1 MITLEERA
9 AEFREV
15 VSACTLCPL
24 SVTRTKA
31 VPGEGPLTAE
41 VMCIGEAPGVNEDK
55 QGMPFV
61 GAAGN
66 FLTELLAAGGL
77 KREDVYICN
86 VLKCRPPSNR
96 DPMPDE
102 IQACSEYLDLQLDM
116 VDPLVVI
123 TLGRFSMAKWFPQ
136 QTISRIHG
144 SVKEDVGRLIVPMY
158 HPAAA
163 LHQGSLR
170 QVLLDDFAKLPAI
183 LARAK
188 AMRATG
194 SDAPT
199 RSPDS
204 ASLTDEGQHPG
215 PAVEHTQEP
224 KAFEQQNSSSSFR
237 HPVRHESEQGET
249 EASLP
254 AIRAPGPQAPGLS
267 AESASLAGE
276 GESDAAEPF
285 AERDSPSILPSP
297 AGYESGEENPSP
309 AVRAES
315 PADHEAQPNGVA
327 AGPRPTQELTAEQA
341 AASAAKS
348 AQLSLYE

>member
-15 VSACTLCPL
+15 VQSCTLCPL
-24 SVTRTKA
+24 SVTRTNA

-66 FLTELLAAGGL
+66 FLAELLAAGGL

-96 DPMPDE
+96 DPMPEE

-144 SVKEDVGRLIVPMY
+144 SVKEDDGRLIVPMY

-170 QVLLDDFAKLPAI
+170 QVLLDDFAKLPGI
-183 LARAK
+183 LAQARAMH
-188 AMRATG
+188 AGGQVAEAPFETAPLAATASNPATDSFALEANSAPLAATG
-194 SDAPT
+194 PHPPT
-199 RSPDS
+199 PSPD
-204 ASLTDEGQHPG
+204 
-215 PAVEHTQEP
+215 
-224 KAFEQQNSSSSFR
+224 
-237 HPVRHESEQGET
+237 
-249 EASLP
+249 
-254 AIRAPGPQAPGLS
+254 
-267 AESASLAGE
+267 SASLAGE
-276 GESDAAEPF
+276 GEDDDP
-285 AERDSPSILPSP
+285 ERVEQQNSSSILPSP
-297 AGYESGEENPSP
+297 VRHESGEGSG
-309 AVRAES
+309 VRAEI
-315 PADHEAQPNGVA
+315 PEP
-327 AGPRPTQELTAEQA
+327 PPTEELTAEQA

-348 AQLSLYE
+348 AQLSLFE